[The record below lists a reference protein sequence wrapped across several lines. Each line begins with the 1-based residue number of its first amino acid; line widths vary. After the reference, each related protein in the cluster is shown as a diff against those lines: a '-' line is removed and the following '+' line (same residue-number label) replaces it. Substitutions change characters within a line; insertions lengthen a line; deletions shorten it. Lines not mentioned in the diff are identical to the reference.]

1 MSTSIAKTTL
11 LTNIFN
17 EEYLLPFW
25 LNHHK
30 DMFDQ
35 IIIIDY
41 NSTDKS
47 VEICKTIIPECKII
61 KTRNKYFGAEE
72 IDKEFMD
79 IENTIEGIKIVLNTT
94 EFLFCENPIKDLFI
108 NGSRQSYLINAVTPY
123 SLKTYNVNN
132 CYELFSN
139 LLNNDVVY
147 HNNRGYRQIHN
158 CPNGRYHIGRHGTD
172 NTFIPTNKAHI
183 VWFGFYPMND
193 HLMKRKLQIKQN
205 IPERDKL
212 MGFGFHHLVDKNEIL
227 TMNMNKSNSGISLK
241 NINPLL
247 YDLLSKKYC

>member
-1 MSTSIAKTTL
+1 MSTSIVKTTL

-47 VEICKTIIPECKII
+47 VEICKSIIPECKII
-61 KTRNKYFGAEE
+61 KSRNKYFGAEE
-72 IDKEFMD
+72 IDQEFMD

-94 EFLFCENPIKDLFI
+94 EFLFCEDPIKDLFI
-108 NGSRQSYLINAVTPY
+108 NSSPQSYLINAVTPY
-123 SLKTYNVNN
+123 SLNTYNVNN

-158 CPNGRYHIGRHGTD
+158 YPNGRYHIGRHGT
-172 NTFIPTNKAHI
+172 NNSSIPTNKAHI

-205 IPERDKL
+205 IPERDKVL
-212 MGFGFHHLVDKNEIL
+212 GFGFHHLVDQNEIL